1 MSKNIAKNAVP
12 IVNGFIQNNKILKTI
27 MVLVAIFGLT
37 FSALTNINVNAAPS
51 TAPNLYIV
59 NDLSDSPYRPEDPQ
73 TPGLNGTPA
82 RTLRWAIE
90 QVNRDCNAAIDTPTI
105 RFDFAAMSFKGSPA
119 PSVTEAV
126 TDNAGKYSVG
136 SDVVYRI
143 PLNTYLPDLICADTI
158 IDGETGNPNA
168 AAAIGTAASVGTKKV
183 AISKIKRPAIEIYA
197 KSNYIR
203 PVSVGNVKA
212 GLTTAN
218 EWKATRNCGLRLAA
232 ETQKVIGIAIF
243 GFGGGEYNDANICV
257 SPYSDAAPLTQPDPR
272 GSNSEIDLAT
282 DYFPQ
287 VNAISNAFINGAVVD
302 FIGASA
308 PAELGAGMDNYY
320 TQPSIYENQVDG
332 ANDAP
337 FDGTIRGA
345 AITQAQTQ
353 NSTDIEILRNV
364 IGATAALK
372 APADPSFTGT
382 YDTAKAVAMRTN
394 TYHSTGS
401 GVSVVA
407 SDSGKVDNNIIAFNG
422 GLTGAVAGS
431 GSQAGVLFDVAAYGQ
446 LNTYVD
452 DAPALNAELWTMSN
466 NEIYLNITNDRAFGG
481 HGIFT
486 NSNQNSV
493 PGNGKTVKILN
504 NDLYQNGG
512 AGIRTFVPSID
523 IWGNKIND
531 NGKHDNDEDDAFD
544 VIDKTATY
552 KVPRSYVPDVSSFKH
567 GIWMECGDGYIYNNE
582 IYNNAG
588 AAIAVAG
595 GNMYCPN
602 GGLSQNGGNVISENS
617 MYDNGSIGIDL
628 FKENNSS
635 TKAGVGGY
643 VVYDKAPTNIVEY
656 EKPIGSEQD
665 IDSESQKTGD
675 ASTFQGAKGS
685 KFVSLNTKL
694 ALKSTA
700 QGVTETA
707 FDLATKDPS
716 DISATNE
723 RTLVGANLNTPFPV
737 FTYSTIDCSTNKI
750 KIHGYVAKDNVVEVF
765 TPDKLTVETYA
776 EGKTYLFD
784 FTDNN
789 TAFATTL
796 QDIDL
801 DLGTYSNT
809 SKIVGE
815 DNLPLSAGTIDD
827 LPYYDAAS
835 GTLKTLSTAPTPFAT
850 VDKVHADEIMEG
862 DLASEFTVETPLK
875 IGDVINATAS
885 DYNLLPGEVG
895 TTSEFSPNFL
905 IQPINVCETASI
917 VKSWDATPAVNPQP
931 YSANDPLKFTIT
943 VYNESTTSTLSGFTI
958 KDPTFDADVLK
969 TLSCTTTEAGTPA
982 GPFDLAALT
991 TGVSFKPTTPI
1002 AIGGKVEFKCTETVI
1017 ASPVTVAPAVIT
1029 NKVTL
1034 AAFDPTK
1041 PTTLSIVKPKTGNTT
1056 AKDQTDGVTSPTV
1069 NDITNAEDS
1078 ITAVPVS
1085 SKKLISIVKAWVTPP
1100 PTYIAGTPLD
1110 FTITITNEGTSDVTK
1125 FNLIDDNFGGKATGM
1140 TCDNGFTTFTGQDI
1154 TLPAPLISKAA
1165 LVIKCTGVVAPAPA
1179 GILTNKAT
1187 LAPFTGDTTTNVVM
1201 PQTLDQS
1208 DKDPKTALTV
1218 IDTPEAKSDSI
1229 SVPPLPSAPSYYIIK
1244 KVTTTPNVYT
1254 VGSPIEYD
1262 ITVVNSTPSIII
1274 KQVKMTDDCGAGKL
1288 IPCTYTPATGTYD
1301 SATGILSGMT
1311 FVAAADG
1318 LTSSVTVKS
1327 KGTVIAGTTGD
1338 ITNTAKLDPTLP
1350 IDPANP
1356 AVVPVCKK
1364 DPTMPAQSDT
1374 TDLTTVC
1381 DDKVVTPPLPSAPS
1395 YYIIK
1400 KVTTTPNEYKVGSP
1414 LAYDI
1419 EIVNSTPSV
1428 KILQVK
1434 MTDDCGAAQLVPCT
1448 YTPASGTY
1456 DATTKI
1462 FTGMTWIASA
1472 DGKTSSAIIKSTGI
1486 VLPTAT
1492 GNVTNT
1498 AKLDKT
1504 FPIDPANP
1512 SVLPVCKKDPTMPA
1526 QSDTVDT
1533 DVCDDKVVTPPAG
1546 SPKASIIKTFAPSKV
1561 DALYKK
1567 DSVID
1572 YIVTVTNEGS
1582 VDIKEFTLTDDSF
1595 GGKAITTECV
1605 GGMVIKAD
1613 GTAQIVTLTAP
1624 LAPTKAVVMTC
1635 KALAPASDGVT
1646 TLTNTATLAGTA
1658 TTPLS
1663 VVAPSGTPQSD
1674 GKQTDPAD
1682 IPKDSVS
1689 IPPAPKDLAPTIS
1702 IRKILTSGKT
1712 TFAPGDTITYDV
1724 IITKISGTVT
1734 IVKVDDDCAGGLL
1747 EGTTAGTPC
1756 TMISTD
1762 PTTYLASPGI
1772 AATGTSGT
1780 LSGIV
1785 WPASNEVTFKVTG
1798 KVKAGTTTD
1807 VINVA
1812 SFDKTVPADPLNPL
1826 LLPACAIDPKMTNA
1840 DGVIPSAADCNKD
1853 EVKIT
1858 PAGLPKASI
1867 VKAFAPTKTVKTYA
1881 LDDVIDYTI
1890 TIKNEGDV
1898 DITEFN
1904 LNDDGFDGKV
1914 AITSCSGD
1922 FAFVAPFPQDV
1933 TLLAPLKKGE
1943 SVKIIC
1949 LAKAPLITVGKITN
1963 TATLAGTTN
1972 SPLSVVVPTQIP
1984 GQSDGN
1990 TTTPADIAKDSITI
2004 EPTPTIPTISIRKV
2018 LTSAKT
2024 FAPGDTVTYDVI
2036 ITKIGGTVTQVK
2048 ITDDCGGNLLESTTT
2063 PGSPCTLTSADG
2075 TFDAATLTL
2084 TAIKWSTANEA
2095 VFKVTGKVKAGTT
2108 TNITNVATFDPKFP
2122 ADPANP
2128 TVLPVCSIDPKMT
2141 RDDKTVPTAADCN
2154 KDNVI
2159 ITPAPLTPTI
2169 SIRKV
2174 LTSAKTF
2181 APGDTV
2187 TYDVIITK
2195 IGGTV
2200 TQVKITDDCGG
2211 NLLESTTT
2219 PGSPCTLTSADG
2231 TFDAATL
2238 TLTAIKWSTA
2248 NEAVFKVT
2256 GKVKAGTTTNITNV
2270 ATFDPKFPADPANP
2284 TVLPVCSIDP
2294 KMTRDDKTVP
2304 TAADCNKDNVIITP
2318 APTPI
2323 YTIKKSINSSPNQYA
2338 AGETLDYTIRITNWT
2353 PAIPIKQVKLIDD
2366 CGAGLLEN
2374 CLLNADKVAIY
2385 DIATNIL
2392 SGIVWTKDPSGNSTS
2407 VSVTYSG
2414 KVKATTTTNIANTA
2428 KLDPTLPIDPLN
2440 PSVLPVCA
2448 TDPKMQDFTN
2458 ADGTIK
2464 VCEDDVITP
2473 PTPVLSIRKVL
2484 TSSKTTFAPGDT
2496 ITYDVIVTKVA
2507 GNVVQ
2512 VKVSDD
2518 CGGGKLEGTPVAP
2531 ATTTPCTITSADG
2544 TFDPATG
2551 ILTGAKWSAT
2561 NEVVFKVSGKVKAG
2575 TTTDVVNVAKF
2586 DPNFPVDPKNPLVVP
2601 VCAIDPKMTN
2611 ADPASPEKCTQDEVK
2626 ITPTPV
2632 ADKASIVKAWD
2643 FFTGY
2648 FTSGDTLAWTV
2659 TVTNEGT
2666 TDLTKFNFKDDNFAA
2681 APELDATTFVCTTET
2696 PAPAFTSAQLLAGF
2710 DFVPTTP
2717 LKPGEFVEF
2726 ACTVEVEFDGLEGYV
2741 IENTA
2746 TLAPAAGQ
2754 SLTRVPPTKLQQS
2767 DLDVSS
2773 QEQID
2778 TDHIYVEPEAF
2789 IPNPP
2794 IASVLKK
2801 WVAPVKDSY
2810 SVGDRLYFQ
2819 IIVANEDVEPIYSF
2833 TLQDDK
2839 FDGATNIANMTCS
2852 GSLNGTEYKFDM
2864 FAGQEFTKNNAE
2876 EAILPIGDR
2885 LIFDCYV
2892 DVTADSGQILKN
2904 TVTLIFPE
2912 GDIYEPLFEPQS
2924 DGLVGDPANDAI
2936 DSIKIKPKPKTIVP
2950 VVITPRTGG
2959 EIAIGASVLALISVA
2974 FLTLRKRVTIKK

>member
-1 MSKNIAKNAVP
+1 MSKNIAKSAVP

-59 NDLSDSPYRPEDPQ
+59 NDLSDSPYRPADPQ

-90 QVNRDCNAAIDTPTI
+90 QVNRDCNDAIDIPTI
-105 RFDFAAMSFKGSPA
+105 RFDFAAMSFKGLPA

-126 TDNAGKYSVG
+126 TDDAGKYNVG

-143 PLNTYLPDLICADTI
+143 PLNTYLPDLICAETI

-168 AAAIGTAASVGTKKV
+168 AGAIGSAALVGTKKV

-203 PVSVGNVKA
+203 PVSVANAKA
-212 GLTTAN
+212 GLTEAN
-218 EWKATRNCGLRLAA
+218 QWKATRNCGLRLAA
-232 ETQKVIGIAIF
+232 ETQYIKGIAIF

-272 GSNSEIDLAT
+272 GTNSEIDLDT

-287 VNAISNAFINGAVVD
+287 INAISNAFINGAVVD

-308 PAELGAGMDNYY
+308 PASLGNGMDNYY
-320 TQPSIYENQVDG
+320 LQPSIYENQIDG
-332 ANDAP
+332 ANDDS
-337 FDGTIRGA
+337 FDGTVRGT
-345 AITQAQTQ
+345 AIVQAQYQ

-372 APADPSFTGT
+372 APSDPSFTGT

-394 TYHSTGS
+394 TYHSVGS
-401 GVSVVA
+401 GISVLA
-407 SDSGKVDNNIIAFNG
+407 SDSGIVDNNIIAFNG

-431 GSQAGVLFDVAAYGQ
+431 GSQAGVLFDVAAYGG

-452 DAPALNAELWTMSN
+452 DAPALNAELWTMSD
-466 NEIYLNITNDRAFGG
+466 NEIYLNITNDRAYGG

-493 PGNGKTVKILN
+493 PGNGKAVTILN

-512 AGIRTFVPSID
+512 AGIRTFVPSIN

-531 NGKHDNDEDDAFD
+531 NGKHDNDEDDTYD

-567 GIWMECGDGYIYNNE
+567 GIWMECGDGYLYNNE

-602 GGLSQNGGNVISENS
+602 GGLSQNGGNIISENS

-643 VVYDKAPTNIVEY
+643 VVYDKAPTNTVEY
-656 EKPIGSEQD
+656 EKPIGSEKD
-665 IDSESQKTGD
+665 IDSETQKTGD
-675 ASTFQGAKGS
+675 ASTFQGARGS

-694 ALKSTA
+694 ALDSTA
-700 QGVTETA
+700 QGVTKTA
-707 FDLATKDPS
+707 FELATKDPS
-716 DISATNE
+716 ATIE
-723 RTLVGANLNTPFPV
+723 RALVGANLNTPFPV

-765 TPDKLTVETYA
+765 IPDKLTVETYA

-789 TAFATTL
+789 TAYATAL

-850 VDKVHADEIMEG
+850 VDKVHADDIMEG

-991 TGVSFKPTTPI
+991 TGVSFKPTAPI
-1002 AIGGKVEFKCTETVI
+1002 AIGGKVEFKCTETII
-1017 ASPVTVAPAVIT
+1017 AAPATVAPAVIT

-1041 PTTLSIVKPKTGNTT
+1041 PETLSIVKPKTGNTA
-1056 AKDQTDGVTSPTV
+1056 AKDQTDGVTSATV

-1078 ITAVPVS
+1078 ITAIPVS
-1085 SKKLISIVKAWVTPP
+1085 SKKLISIQKAWITDPK
-1100 PTYIAGTPLD
+1100 TYIAGTPLD

-1179 GILTNKAT
+1179 GVLTNKAT
-1187 LAPFTGDTTTNVVM
+1187 LAPFTGDATTNVVM
-1201 PQTLDQS
+1201 PQTLVQS

-1262 ITVVNSTPSIII
+1262 IIVVNSTPSIII
-1274 KQVKMTDDCGAGKL
+1274 KQVKLTDDCGAGKL
-1288 IPCTYTPATGTYD
+1288 IPCTYTPASGTYD
-1301 SATGILSGMT
+1301 SATGLLSGMT

-1356 AVVPVCKK
+1356 AVLPVCKK
-1364 DPTMPAQSDT
+1364 DPTMPAQSDI

-1434 MTDDCGAAQLVPCT
+1434 MTDDCGAGKLVPCT

-1456 DATTKI
+1456 DATTNVL
-1462 FTGMTWIASA
+1462 TGMTWIASA
-1472 DGKTSSAIIKSTGI
+1472 DGKTSSVIIKSTGTVI
-1486 VLPTAT
+1486 AGTT
-1492 GNVTNT
+1492 GNITNT

-1546 SPKASIIKTFAPSKV
+1546 SPKASIIKAFAPTKV
-1561 DALYKK
+1561 DATYKL
-1567 DSVID
+1567 DTIVD
-1572 YIVTVTNEGS
+1572 YIITIVNEGT
-1582 VDIKEFTLTDDSF
+1582 VDITEFNLLDDSF
-1595 GGKAITTECV
+1595 AGKVLPDTCV
-1605 GGMVIKAD
+1605 GDFSYKVGAAAD
-1613 GTAQIVTLTAP
+1613 IILTAP
-1624 LAPTKAVVMTC
+1624 LAPKGKVSITC
-1635 KALAPASDGVT
+1635 TGKAPASDGTT
-1646 TLTNTATLAGTA
+1646 TLVNTVTLAGTVK
-1658 TTPLS
+1658 TPLS
-1663 VVAPSGTPQSD
+1663 IVAPSGTPQSD

-1682 IPKDSVS
+1682 IPKDSIS
-1689 IPPAPKDLAPTIS
+1689 IPPAPKDASPVMS
-1702 IRKILTSGKT
+1702 IRKVLTSGKN
-1712 TFAPGDTITYDV
+1712 TFAPLDTVTYDV
-1724 IITKISGTVT
+1724 VVTKISGNITV
-1734 IVKVDDDCAGGLL
+1734 VKVDDDCAGGLL
-1747 EGTTAGTPC
+1747 EGTVPGTPC
-1756 TMISTD
+1756 TMTSTN
-1762 PTTYLASPGI
+1762 PTTYTAGTGT

-1780 LSGIV
+1780 LSGV
-1785 WPASNEVTFKVTG
+1785 TWPASNEVVFKVTG
-1798 KVKAGTTTD
+1798 VVKAGTKTD
-1807 VINVA
+1807 VKNIA
-1812 SFDKTVPADPLNPL
+1812 TLDFKVPANPL
-1826 LLPACAIDPKMTNA
+1826 DPANPTQVAVCSIDPKMTR
-1840 DGVIPSAADCNKD
+1840 DDKTIPTAADCNTD
-1853 EVKIT
+1853 NVIIT
-1858 PAGLPKASI
+1858 PLGSPKASI

-1881 LDDVIDYTI
+1881 LGDVIDYTI

-1904 LNDDGFDGKV
+1904 LNDDGFGGKV
-1914 AITSCSGD
+1914 PITSCSGD

-1943 SVKIIC
+1943 SVSITC
-1949 LAKAPLITVGKITN
+1949 LAKAPAITEGKIIN

-1972 SPLSVVVPTQIP
+1972 SPLSVVVPTQVP

-1990 TTTPADIAKDSITI
+1990 TTTPADIAKDSIAI

-2048 ITDDCGGNLLESTTT
+2048 ITDDCGGNLLEGATAGT
-2063 PGSPCTLTSADG
+2063 PCTVTSADG

-2084 TAIKWSTANEA
+2084 TAIKWSAANEA
-2095 VFKVTGKVKAGTT
+2095 TFKVTGKVKAGTT
-2108 TNITNVATFDPKFP
+2108 TNIKNVATYDPTFP

-2141 RDDKTVPTAADCN
+2141 RDDKTIPTAADCN

-2159 ITPAPLTPTI
+2159 ITPTPTIPTI

-2211 NLLESTTT
+2211 NLLEGATAGT
-2219 PGSPCTLTSADG
+2219 PCTVTSADG

-2238 TLTAIKWSTA
+2238 TLTAIKWSAA
-2248 NEAVFKVT
+2248 NEATFKVT
-2256 GKVKAGTTTNITNV
+2256 GKVKAGTTTNIKNV
-2270 ATFDPKFPADPANP
+2270 ATYDPTFPADPANP

-2294 KMTRDDKTVP
+2294 KMTRDDKTIP

-2318 APTPI
+2318 APKPI
-2323 YTIKKSINSSPNQYA
+2323 YTIKKTINSIPNQYA
-2338 AGETLDYTIRITNWT
+2338 TGETLDYTIRITNWT

-2374 CLLNADKVAIY
+2374 CILVPAPNTAY
-2385 DIATNIL
+2385 DTATNIL
-2392 SGIVWTKDPSGNSTS
+2392 SGMVWTPDASGNSSSTT
-2407 VSVTYSG
+2407 VTYSG

-2428 KLDPTLPIDPLN
+2428 KLDPSLPIDPLD

-2464 VCEDDVITP
+2464 VCEDDVVTP

-2484 TSSKTTFAPGDT
+2484 TSGKTTFAPGDAV
-2496 ITYDVIVTKVA
+2496 TYDVIITKVA
-2507 GNVVQ
+2507 GNVLQ

-2518 CGGGKLEGTPVAP
+2518 CGGGMLEGTPVAP
-2531 ATTTPCTITSADG
+2531 ATKAPCTITSTDG

-2551 ILTGAKWSAT
+2551 ILTAAKWSAT
-2561 NEVVFKVSGKVKAG
+2561 NEVVFKVTGKVKAG
-2575 TTTDVVNVAKF
+2575 TTTDIVNIASF
-2586 DPNFPVDPKNPLVVP
+2586 DPNFPADPKNPLVLP

-2632 ADKASIVKAWD
+2632 TDKASIVKAWD

-2666 TDLTKFNFKDDNFAA
+2666 TDLTKFNFKDDNFAE

-2773 QEQID
+2773 QEEID

-2864 FAGQEFTKNNAE
+2864 FAGQEFTKNNGE